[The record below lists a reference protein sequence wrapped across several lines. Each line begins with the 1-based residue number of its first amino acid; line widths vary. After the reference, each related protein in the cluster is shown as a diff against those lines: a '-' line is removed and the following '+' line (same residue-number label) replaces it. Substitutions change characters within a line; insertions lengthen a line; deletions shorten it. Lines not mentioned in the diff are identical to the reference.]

1 MLAACENTYKTNE
14 NLALSKVNQEAAE
27 KFVMDSIPE
36 IEKYSAFIEQKS
48 GGNANLTIDINF
60 VKTEKDNTNYY
71 VIYVGVQRE
80 DYRVNWDYFY
90 VDENLQE
97 VMWYDIVDAKLYS
110 LDEWR
115 NSQEYKQRIAY
126 IEEYSLKSEKIMAQT
141 NYMNRRDCNLLIF
154 DDVIFLRNTEYRYKD
169 GEYKLT
175 GKKLTDYIPVEDRE
189 SMNDLFRDHSAHVLQ
204 NKNFPIP
211 INYSR

>member
-1 MLAACENTYKTNE
+1 MLTACENTYKTNE

-141 NYMNRRDCNLLIF
+141 NYKIGR
-154 DDVIFLRNTEYRYKD
+154 
-169 GEYKLT
+169 
-175 GKKLTDYIPVEDRE
+175 
-189 SMNDLFRDHSAHVLQ
+189 AHV
-204 NKNFPIP
+204 
-211 INYSR
+211 